1 MTDILKT
8 TRGDLMNLSKQL
20 QNINNAQRKEIGEL
34 KGRVTQMENKAK
46 SAPTYSHWQNPPEH
60 CSLWWAHVGA
70 ESFRILLNDLLEG
83 SPDSA

>member
-46 SAPTYSHWQNPPEH
+46 SAPT
-60 CSLWWAHVGA
+60 VGA
-70 ESFRILLNDLLEG
+70 ESISLFSEG
-83 SPDSA
+83 G